1 MTPGRM
7 ITEQNI
13 FSKNKNEGAQE
24 ATQGKLNQNKP
35 ISFLRLHQN
44 LPLEKD
50 EKALFGQQ
58 KT

>member
-13 FSKNKNEGAQE
+13 FSKNKNEEAWE

-35 ISFLRLHQN
+35 ISILRFH
-44 LPLEKD
+44 
-50 EKALFGQQ
+50 
-58 KT
+58 